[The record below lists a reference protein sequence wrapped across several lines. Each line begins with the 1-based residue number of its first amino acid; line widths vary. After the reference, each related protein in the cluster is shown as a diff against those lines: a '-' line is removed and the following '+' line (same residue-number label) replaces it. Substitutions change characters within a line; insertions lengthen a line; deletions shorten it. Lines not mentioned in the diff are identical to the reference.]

1 MIDWNIWFTTGIQH
15 ILDVYGYDHML
26 FVALLTLAFPIV
38 EWKKL
43 LGLITAFTIGHSVTL
58 ILSTVDVIHVN
69 QAIVEFLIV
78 LTIAGTATLEL
89 FYSKNTVNRGKVIYL
104 IIACFGWIHGMGFSF
119 LLKSMLGHEESVFM
133 PLLMFNLG
141 LEAGQIIFV
150 LLMIALV
157 WQISKY
163 AASIEFNIKR
173 AAVAIIF
180 AVSLLLCFERF
191 LNLLSK

>member
-157 WQISKY
+157 WLISKY